1 MNALNGAVA
10 IPDPRSTTYGSL
22 PASLR
27 GGPLPAGKPSVIGGR
42 PGPRAPVLRAVPG
55 LASLP
60 FVLATLAFS
69 PASGRGAF
77 CACARAWSS
86 PQGGAGCPA
95 RAWRSGA
102 SCARLGLASPPQPV
116 PCALA
121 PSGPAAW
128 GVGLWAVLLVL
139 LRGSCRAFRR
149 SCGGSVG
156 FLGRCLG
163 LGVCR
168 VRFCF
173 CAVAVVCGSFR
184 PRFVRAL
191 GWVCAGCVVP
201 PVRPRRVRLRGRGA
215 VFVRRGCWPVCPF
228 LGLSL
233 AARVSRLRGAP
244 GSGRV
249 CGFRPGCAVLPGRAW
264 SGVPFAGVAVRRVLS
279 CGRLVVPSLSLLP
292 SSAPAVVGFSGG
304 RRLPAA
310 FRPLVSGVVGA
321 VLSGGRSVAVGC
333 AGGAD
338 AFVRAAAPGAVVFS
352 AAAFGSGRASFAR
365 RSAALVAS
373 VAAGGPGSGLVVFPS
388 APCPAGLLPS
398 PRSSACFCGL
408 GSGSWASAAFA
419 AGLGLPVV
427 VFPCGFSALPPWCAW
442 RPLSGAWS
450 GGFLF
455 C

>member
-22 PASLR
+22 PAFLR

-149 SCGGSVG
+149 SCGGGLVALFVRCWPLWGCAVSLLSVPVASSVVRSARFALAPWAG
-156 FLGRCLG
+156 CA
-163 LGVCR
+163 LGVSFR
-168 VRFCF
+168 PSARAVSGF
-173 CAVAVVCGSFR
+173 VAVV
-184 PRFVRAL
+184 RF
-191 GWVCAGCVVP
+191 
-201 PVRPRRVRLRGRGA
+201 
-215 VFVRRGCWPVCPF
+215 
-228 LGLSL
+228 
-233 AARVSRLRGAP
+233 
-244 GSGRV
+244 
-249 CGFRPGCAVLPGRAW
+249 
-264 SGVPFAGVAVRRVLS
+264 
-279 CGRLVVPSLSLLP
+279 
-292 SSAPAVVGFSGG
+292 SSAVAAGRFAASWG
-304 RRLPAA
+304 RRLPPVCRGCVV
-310 FRPLVSGVVGA
+310 RPVPGGFAVSVPVAPACPVG
-321 VLSGGRSVAVGC
+321 R
-333 AGGAD
+333 
-338 AFVRAAAPGAVVFS
+338 
-352 AAAFGSGRASFAR
+352 GRAS
-365 RSAALVAS
+365 RSLAL
-373 VAAGGPGSGLVVFPS
+373 
-388 APCPAGLLPS
+388 
-398 PRSSACFCGL
+398 R
-408 GSGSWASAAFA
+408 FA
-419 AGLGLPVV
+419 ASCPV
-427 VFPCGFSALPPWCAW
+427 
-442 RPLSGAWS
+442 GA
-450 GGFLF
+450 
-455 C
+455 